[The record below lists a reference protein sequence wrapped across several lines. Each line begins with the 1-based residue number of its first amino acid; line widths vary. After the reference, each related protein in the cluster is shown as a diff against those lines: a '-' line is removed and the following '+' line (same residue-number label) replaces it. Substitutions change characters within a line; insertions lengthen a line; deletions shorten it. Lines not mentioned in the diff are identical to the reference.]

1 MMSTVVND
9 NVIRLS
15 QKRPEMALERLKR
28 STGLDFDAVPQS
40 LVNLAEQELTT
51 HLKNEDEV
59 QAPVLTEIVE
69 GPVWA
74 KQAE

>member
-1 MMSTVVND
+1 MTQAVKD

-15 QKRPEMALERLKR
+15 QKRPELALERLKR
-28 STGLDFDAVPQS
+28 ATGLDFDAAPQS

-51 HLKNEDEV
+51 HLEQSDIE

-74 KQAE
+74 KQAD

>member
-1 MMSTVVND
+1 MSIAVND

-15 QKRPEMALERLKR
+15 QKRPDMALERLKR

-51 HLKNEDEV
+51 HLEKEASM
-59 QAPVLTEIVE
+59 QAPVLTEIVD

-74 KQAE
+74 KQAD